1 MQQVSTGNT
10 YLDRELN
17 GGLPVGSITSLVS
30 APASQCNPMFYT
42 LMGEGKW
49 LYLTTYRS
57 EKVVRRELEGLLL
70 DDVRIEHVGTERPVR
85 NAHSVLESIDEP
97 RNVLVDTMNPLES
110 TERERGYVHLLNA
123 LKEYLLDTDRVAVL
137 HCTEH
142 EATPAH
148 RETTLTVAD
157 VVLELDIV
165 VEETSVENHLL
176 VSKYRGRKPVDEI
189 IKLDLGQQLGVDTSR
204 NIA

>member
-1 MQQVSTGNT
+1 MQQVSTGNV

-17 GGLPVGSITSLVS
+17 GGLPAGAITALVS

-49 LYLTTYRS
+49 LYLSTYRS
-57 EKVVRRELEGLLL
+57 ERVVRRELEGVLLG
-70 DDVRIEHVGTERPVR
+70 DVRIEHVGTERPVR
-85 NAHSVLESIDEP
+85 NAHSVLESVDEP

-110 TERERGYVHLLNA
+110 ADRERGYVHLLNA
-123 LKEYLLDTDRVAVL
+123 LKEYLLDTDAIAVL

-142 EATPAH
+142 GSTPPH

-157 VVLELDIV
+157 VVLELEIV
-165 VEETSVENHLL
+165 VDETVVENHLL
-176 VSKYRGRKPVDEI
+176 VSKYRGRETVDEI